1 MKLWVDERLLG
12 NFAFALRA
20 IVEPPLSRLF
30 YRSAH
35 SQCRAKFSEEWR
47 NENYKA
53 RDWMLTSRINLL
65 HGDFSRTAQRLL
77 DAGSRA

>member
-1 MKLWVDERLLG
+1 MKRWVDERLLG

-35 SQCRAKFSEEWR
+35 SLGNPAKP
-47 NENYKA
+47 
-53 RDWMLTSRINLL
+53 
-65 HGDFSRTAQRLL
+65 TA
-77 DAGSRA
+77 

>member
-1 MKLWVDERLLG
+1 MKRWVDERLLG

-35 SQCRAKFSEEWR
+35 SPVSYTHLALPTNREV
-47 NENYKA
+47 
-53 RDWMLTSRINLL
+53 
-65 HGDFSRTAQRLL
+65 
-77 DAGSRA
+77 